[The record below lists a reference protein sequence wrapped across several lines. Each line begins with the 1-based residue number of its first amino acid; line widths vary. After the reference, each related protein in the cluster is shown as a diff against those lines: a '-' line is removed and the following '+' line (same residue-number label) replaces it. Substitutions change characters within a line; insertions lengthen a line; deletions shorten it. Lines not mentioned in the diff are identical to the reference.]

1 MISAYLRINKKEEK
15 SLIDLSQEV
24 NRQRLDLKM
33 GVMKESEI
41 LHELINEAFKSTCR
55 EWKNQ
60 VKVKESSST
69 GGSSSTNLGIETS
82 IELISSS
89 IEISY

>member
-15 SLIDLSQEV
+15 ALMDLSQEV

-41 LHELINEAFKSTCR
+41 LHELINEAFKKAHA
-55 EWKNQ
+55 ENGKI
-60 VKVKESSST
+60 KLE
-69 GGSSSTNLGIETS
+69 
-82 IELISSS
+82 
-89 IEISY
+89 